1 MGKGAWKVY
10 LAGPIT
16 GCAYGEC
23 TNWRDGVKQ
32 HLEDVS
38 NGRIEGYSPLRSKEY
53 LKDEKTIKDFY
64 PDTFSVMST
73 QRGIYTRDRYDC
85 KTSDLV
91 LVNMLG
97 AKIVSIGTV
106 MEVAWADAWDIPIVY
121 VTEPVPEDNIHNHS
135 MMREA
140 CPFTVHTLEEAVML
154 TKKILMP

>member
-1 MGKGAWKVY
+1 MISCAYKVY

-16 GCAYGEC
+16 GCTYGEC

-38 NGRIEGYSPLRSKEY
+38 NGHIVGYSPLRSKEY
-53 LKDEKTIKDFY
+53 LKDEKKILDFY

-73 QRGIYTRDRYDC
+73 QRGIYTRDRFDV
-85 KTSDLV
+85 KSSDLV
-91 LVNMLG
+91 LVNMIG
-97 AKIVSIGTV
+97 AQIVSIGTV

-121 VTEPVPEDNIHNHS
+121 VTEKDVKNIHDHS

-140 CPFTVHTLEEAVML
+140 CPFTVHSLEEAVLL